1 VTHFYVFLNTTK
13 SQYKKEEFMYT
24 KLKKNESL
32 ETLIA
37 KCSEHFSQEKPLPE
51 WPEGTAALMNAL
63 IRSEVFSP
71 LEKVKA
77 RERLHDAPLVSQSN
91 YTVVYTG
98 IPLDQGDA
106 DVFLQI
112 ISLHSGIIPGNPIQ
126 ISLRPF
132 LQSVGRA
139 YGTRNRN
146 WMIESLERLSSAYF
160 KIKFSTNT
168 YVGEYSGGILDVEF
182 LQDIKPKK
190 SDLKIMVTI
199 PVQFFNRFLHD
210 YTKLPMRKR
219 LALKGKASQLAKW
232 LHSYYASHREP
243 YPVSVDFLRKLSGSK
258 IRDLFVFRYQLKL
271 ALKLLKDNGDIA
283 NWSFDKNDR
292 VEVARK
298 I

>member
-1 VTHFYVFLNTTK
+1 MFKN
-13 SQYKKEEFMYT
+13 YKKFDT
-24 KLKKNESL
+24 NETVQS
-32 ETLIA
+32 IMA

-77 RERLHDAPLVSQSN
+77 RERLCDAPLVSQSN
-91 YTVVYTG
+91 YTVIYTG

-112 ISLHSGIIPGNPIQ
+112 ISLHSGVIPGSPIRLS
-126 ISLRPF
+126 IRPF
-132 LQSVGRA
+132 LQKIGRA
-139 YGTRNRN
+139 YGTRNRD

-182 LQDIKPKK
+182 LHDANSEK

-199 PVQFFNRFLHD
+199 PAQFFNRFLHD
-210 YTKLPMRKR
+210 YSKLPMRKR
-219 LALKGKASQLAKW
+219 LALKGRSSQLAKW

-243 YPVSVDFLRKLSGSK
+243 YPVSVDFLRRLSGSK
-258 IRDLFVFRYQLKL
+258 IRDLFVFRHQLKL
-271 ALKLLKDNGDIA
+271 ALQLLKDNSDIA
-283 NWSFDKNDR
+283 SWSVEDNDLVR
-292 VEVARK
+292 VVRK
-298 I
+298 L